1 MPNVIPVEPVSDTRT
16 MGHEVQGHG
25 RGATITVGR
34 PRLEMRSQIGFLDEQ
49 SALDQD
55 TISETLRLL
64 LGDIVNINVFR
75 QLLEL
80 DEPGQGD
87 FSQAI
92 IVEYIHQADEV
103 VASMSQL
110 RLSAHFLGG
119 SSAALGLVR
128 VQSAC
133 DTLQQCCNTEVSNG
147 MDGENVV
154 HSLRRCSEA
163 LELLKA
169 DYVEVQVRLR
179 TVLHY
184 LMQRDAVI
192 VTLNQEKASLN

>member
-1 MPNVIPVEPVSDTRT
+1 MTSNPAE
-16 MGHEVQGHG
+16 
-25 RGATITVGR
+25 
-34 PRLEMRSQIGFLDEQ
+34 
-49 SALDQD
+49 D
-55 TISETLRLL
+55 TIFETLRLL
-64 LGDIVNINVFR
+64 LGDNVNINVFR

-103 VASMSQL
+103 LASMSQALNSREFEQL

-119 SSAALGLVR
+119 SSAALGLLR
-128 VQSAC
+128 VQSGC

-147 MDGENVV
+147 MDGENVE
-154 HSLRRCSEA
+154 HSFRRCSEA

-192 VTLNQEKASLN
+192 VTPNQGKASLH